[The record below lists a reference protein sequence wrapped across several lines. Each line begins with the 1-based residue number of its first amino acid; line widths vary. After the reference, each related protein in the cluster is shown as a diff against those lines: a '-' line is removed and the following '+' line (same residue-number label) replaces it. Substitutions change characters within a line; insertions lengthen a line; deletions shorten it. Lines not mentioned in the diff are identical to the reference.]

1 MVAGHR
7 LVAGHREDGALFPEE
22 TKPVYASSH
31 AGPYTRLAL
40 VSPVTNVLMFM
51 ATVHPFRAVRPLP
64 QHVEEIASVP
74 YDVVDTTEA
83 RDRAEGKPR
92 SFLHVARPEIDLSPE
107 RGTYEDAV
115 YEQGA
120 VNLRQFVEADY
131 TLREETPA
139 VYVYRL
145 VMDGR
150 EQTGVFGGVSVAEYN
165 EGTIVKHEETRP
177 TKENDRT
184 RHILAQ
190 QAHAE
195 PVMLTYR
202 DDETIHALVSDVQ
215 EQAPL
220 YDFEAEDGVR
230 HTVWKASAP
239 DPLVEAFQNVDHL
252 YIADGHHRC
261 KAASRAAATLRQT
274 EGSTSGP
281 GTERPGY
288 EMFTAVLFPMSH
300 MHIMAYNRIVYELPG
315 SPSDFLEQL
324 ARDFT
329 VVRDVNDPVPAQKGT
344 VCLYVDGAW
353 HRLALPG
360 PSGDRVVDQLDV
372 SRLSEHLL
380 EPRLGISDQRRDANI
395 DFVGGVRGTEALAAR
410 VESGTAQLA
419 ISMYPTGIEEL
430 VAVSDEGSLM
440 PPKSTWFE
448 PKLRSGLLVHDFA
461 EDVPDDAS
469 VMPAI

>member
-1 MVAGHR
+1 
-7 LVAGHREDGALFPEE
+7 
-22 TKPVYASSH
+22 
-31 AGPYTRLAL
+31 
-40 VSPVTNVLMFM
+40 M

-64 QHVEEIASVP
+64 QHFEEIASVP

-83 RDRAEGKPR
+83 RDRAEGRPR
-92 SFLHVARPEIDLSPE
+92 SFLHVARPEIDLAPE
-107 RGTYEDAV
+107 RDTYEDAV

-131 TLREETPA
+131 TLRDEAPT

-150 EQTGVFGGVSVAEYN
+150 EQTGVFGGVSVAEYD

-177 TKENDRT
+177 AKEDDRT

-202 DDETIHALVSDVQ
+202 DNETIHALVSDTQ
-215 EQAPL
+215 EHEPL

-239 DPLVEAFQNVDHL
+239 SPLVEAFQNVDHL

-261 KAASRAAATLRQT
+261 KAASRAAATLRQSET
-274 EGSTSGP
+274 AGSKADI
-281 GTERPGY
+281 PGY

-300 MHIMAYNRIVYELPG
+300 MHIMAYNRVVHELPA
-315 SPSDFLEQL
+315 SPGDFLEQL
-324 ARDFT
+324 ARDFD
-329 VVRDVNDPVPAQKGT
+329 VVRDVDDPVPSQKGT
-344 VCLYVDGAW
+344 VCLYLDGGW
-353 HRLALPG
+353 HRLALPET
-360 PSGDRVVDQLDV
+360 SGDRVVDRLDV

-380 EPRLGISDQRRDANI
+380 EPRLDISDQRRDPNI
-395 DFVGGVRGTEALAAR
+395 DFVGGIRGTDALEAR
-410 VESGTAQLA
+410 VENGAAQLA
-419 ISMYPTGIEEL
+419 ISMYPTRIEEL

-461 EDVPDDAS
+461 GDVPGDAS
-469 VMPAI
+469 VTPAI